1 MTKSFLKGIVAA
13 ALGVA
18 LLAAPAA
25 AQIGWSVGAGMTM
38 PQGDFGDAAD
48 NGFHGM
54 AAATFT
60 LPASPIKIRADF
72 GYHTMAASEDLV
84 GTADVS
90 WNMMTLS
97 GDAQWTIM
105 PGPLSPYLIGGVTWG
120 SLGVGG
126 DDAPDVD
133 SESDFGF
140 NLGGGLDFGLGA
152 LSLFA
157 EARYFSVGDAD
168 FLPLTVGIKF

>member
-1 MTKSFLKGIVAA
+1 MTKSFLKGFVAA

-25 AQIGWSVGAGMTM
+25 AQIGWSVGGGITM
-38 PQGDFGDAAD
+38 PQGDLSDGAAS
-48 NGFHGM
+48 GFHGL
-54 AAATFT
+54 AAATFS
-60 LPASPIKIRADF
+60 LPAAPIKIRADF
-72 GYHTMAASEDLV
+72 AYNTMGSEDDAIDAAFNL
-84 GTADVS
+84 
-90 WNMMTLS
+90 MTVS

-120 SLGVGG
+120 SASCGG
-126 DDAPDVD
+126 DDCASDE

-152 LSLFA
+152 LNLFA
-157 EARYFSVGDAD
+157 EARYFSVGEAD
-168 FLPLTVGIKF
+168 FLPITLGIKF